1 MCFDVKS
8 CIQIITYGIIPF
20 SWFKRVLQNV
30 LQKSVYYTP
39 ATHQNLISGLF
50 GGEIGLVKE

>member
-1 MCFDVKS
+1 MCFEVKTY
-8 CIQIITYGIIPF
+8 IQIITYGNIPF
-20 SWFKRVLQNV
+20 NWFKRVLQNV

-50 GGEIGLVKE
+50 GGEIGSVKE

>member
-1 MCFDVKS
+1 VKS

-39 ATHQNLISGLF
+39 ATHQNLISGLLE
-50 GGEIGLVKE
+50 GKIGSVKE